1 MADFEVRRDDLR
13 ATRITAGE
21 QHADA
26 VGAGEVQLRVD
37 RFRGG
42 HRWHGEAA
50 YRLLDSVLKP

>member
-26 VGAGEVQLRVD
+26 VGAGEVQLRAD
-37 RFRGG
+37 RFGLSANNVTYG
-42 HRWHGEAA
+42 ACGDAMS
-50 YRLLDSVLKP
+50 Y